1 MGDIEDRI
9 KAWLEIG
16 DPVYLDGKPYRI
28 SGIPEGAQTRFI
40 LAPDGDFV
48 PSNSRFAASFSE
60 LEIEQLGITFDRLRR
75 QGKIM

>member
-28 SGIPEGAQTRFI
+28 SGIPA
-40 LAPDGDFV
+40 
-48 PSNSRFAASFSE
+48 NSRFAASFSE